1 MKKKILV
8 VVIIGF
14 IFASIIFLKYKKESE
29 AVSNTETVYLLQ
41 IGAYKNN
48 ENVVK
53 VTKTLPN
60 YVILEEGSTT
70 KIIIAITKDD
80 NNIEKLSQNYE
91 TVYIKELQME
101 NKEFLDYLTKYDNL
115 LNYTN
120 NSDTIEEINNK
131 VLNKYNEIF

>member
-29 AVSNTETVYLLQ
+29 TISNTETVYLLQ

-60 YVILEEGSTT
+60 YVILEEEGTT
-70 KIIIAITKDD
+70 KIIIGITKDD

>member
-29 AVSNTETVYLLQ
+29 AISNTETVYLLQ

-60 YVILEEGSTT
+60 YVILEEEGTT
-70 KIIIAITKDD
+70 KIIIGITKDD

>member
-8 VVIIGF
+8 VVIIGV

-29 AVSNTETVYLLQ
+29 KISSTETVYLLQ

-60 YVILEEGSTT
+60 YVILEEEGTT
-70 KIIIAITKDD
+70 KIIIGITKDD

>member
-60 YVILEEGSTT
+60 YVILEEEGTT
-70 KIIIAITKDD
+70 KIIIGITKDD

>member
-1 MKKKILV
+1 MRYIGILLILLCVLSCQNSNVSNSSFEDLEDGYYPKGRIPEWVKETLSEDGYKIL
-8 VVIIGF
+8 
-14 IFASIIFLKYKKESE
+14 
-29 AVSNTETVYLLQ
+29 Q
-41 IGAYKNN
+41 Q
-48 ENVVK
+48 
-53 VTKTLPN
+53 
-60 YVILEEGSTT
+60 
-70 KIIIAITKDD
+70 
-80 NNIEKLSQNYE
+80 LSQNYE